1 MTTPCYDSAIERL
14 RAVKRVLI
22 VSHANPDGDAIGST
36 LALGMGLKELGYDVV
51 MFNDDPLPHSLRF
64 LPHVNQLTRKIPDA
78 AAIDLAIM
86 VDCSQPYR
94 AGKAFEQLAPRVP
107 LMMIDHHLINGA
119 TGEWNCIDPTAAAT
133 GHVVYELLIRMGVT
147 ITPELATLVY
157 TTVVM
162 DTGFFCYSNTVPE
175 VFELAAQ
182 LVRLGASPADV
193 SQAAL
198 ENNPPAQLRLLPLV
212 LETMEF
218 HFGDQCTSLV
228 LTQQML
234 EEAQA
239 TPDMAEDFINF
250 GRSVEGVEVAV
261 LFREREPGVYK
272 VSMRSKKHINVADL
286 AARFSGGGH
295 FHAAGCTIEKNLPE
309 VKSMILAAIESI
321 L

>member
-1 MTTPCYDSAIERL
+1 MTTPSYDTAIERL

-36 LALGMGLKELGYDVV
+36 LALGMGLRELGLDVV
-51 MFNDDPLPHSLRF
+51 MYNEDPLPHSLRF
-64 LPHVNQLTRKIPDA
+64 LPHVKELTQKLPTA
-78 AAIDLAIM
+78 TAIDLAVM
-86 VDCSQPYR
+86 VDCSQPHR
-94 AGKAFEQLAPRVP
+94 VSKAFEALVPQVP

-119 TGEWNCIDPTAAAT
+119 APEGNCVDVTAAAT
-133 GHVVYELLIRMGVT
+133 GHVVYELLTRMGVT
-147 ITPELATLVY
+147 ITPSIATLVY

-162 DTGFFCYSNTVPE
+162 DTGFFCYSNTTPG

-182 LVRLGASPADV
+182 LVRKGASPSDV

-198 ENNPPAQLRLLPLV
+198 ENNPPAQLKLLPLV

-218 HFGDQCTSLV
+218 HFEDQCASIV

-250 GRSVEGVEVAV
+250 ARSVKGVEVAV
-261 LFREREPGVYK
+261 LFREREQGVYK
-272 VSMRSKKHINVADL
+272 ISFRSKKRINVAEL
-286 AARFSGGGH
+286 ASRFDGGGH
-295 FHAAGCTIEKNLPE
+295 FHAAGCTIKKTLPE
-309 VKSMILAAIESI
+309 VRSLILAAVESV